1 MNDKVSEVKTFI
13 INTNSAMTK
22 LKPDQKRY
30 QKLRKISLKIL
41 WVLCAVTV
49 LDIILM
55 NTNVI
60 PSMTQTFKHLFNPLI
75 FIYFAFLTVS
85 SLNEDRMP
93 YFHKC
98 VKLARTQAEKIQ
110 LNDRDQHENLYFLL
124 VFSFIAKKSDQA
136 IEILEQN
143 KDYDTASAKLVEL
156 LSNDIDEIIE
166 KPDKLDQ
173 NQAKLAVK

>member
-13 INTNSAMTK
+13 INTNSSMTK
-22 LKPDQKRY
+22 LSQDQKRY
-30 QKLRKISLKIL
+30 QRLRKISLKIL
-41 WVLCAVTV
+41 WLLCAVAV

-55 NTNVI
+55 NTNII

-75 FIYFAFLTVS
+75 FIYFTFLTVS

-93 YFHKC
+93 YFYKC
-98 VKLARTQAEKIQ
+98 VKLARTQAEKMK
-110 LNDRDQHENLYFLL
+110 LNDRDQHGNLYFLL

-156 LSNDIDEIIE
+156 LGNDISEIIE
-166 KPDKLDQ
+166 NPNNSDQ
-173 NQAKLAVK
+173 NQAKLALK

>member
-41 WVLCAVTV
+41 WVLCAAAV
-49 LDIILM
+49 LDIILI
-55 NTNVI
+55 NINVI

-98 VKLARTQAEKIQ
+98 VKSAQAQAEKMK

-143 KDYDTASAKLVEL
+143 KDYDTASAKLIEL
-156 LSNDIDEIIE
+156 LNDDINEIIE
-166 KPDKLDQ
+166 KSNDSDQ
-173 NQAKLAVK
+173 NQAKLAIK